1 MVTSRG
7 TKLEFAM
14 HEYGI
19 IQSLLQ
25 RIEAEARSHGATA
38 VHRVV
43 LRLGEISGV
52 EPDLLGFAFEAYRE
66 GTVAAAAELSIQ
78 TVPARWECSLCGVEL
93 PRGGFLR
100 CEPCG
105 APARLAAGDDII
117 LERLELEVPD
127 VS

>member
-1 MVTSRG
+1 
-7 TKLEFAM
+7 M

-25 RIEAEARSHGATA
+25 RVDAEARSHGATS

-66 GTVAAAAELSIQ
+66 GTVAAAAELSINF
-78 TVPARWECSLCGVEL
+78 VPARWECSLCKATL
-93 PRGGFLR
+93 PRGGYLR
-100 CEPCG
+100 CEPCD
-105 APARLAAGDDII
+105 APARLAEGDDII
-117 LERLELEVPD
+117 LERLEMEVPD